1 MQLKKSILFWSLIS
15 AAAYLAMVAV
25 LGLAGLRL
33 RVWLRESLTVLIAAG
48 AAAGVLQ
55 ILLRIPEKKARL
67 AAAAVWA
74 AAAVVC
80 TLAGTVIFAFYHPE
94 EFTGMYQGRICIAEE
109 EVLMHKV
116 VRRYYE
122 AHGFFVRGAEL
133 LYEWHGN
140 E

>member
-1 MQLKKSILFWSLIS
+1 MQLKKSILFWSLIL
-15 AAAYLAMVAV
+15 AAAYLALIAV

-48 AAAGVLQ
+48 AAAGILQ

-67 AAAAVWA
+67 ATAAVWA

-94 EFTGMYQGRICIAEE
+94 ESTEMYQGRICVAE

-122 AHGFFVRGAEL
+122 AHGLFVRGAEL
-133 LYEWHGN
+133 LYEWHEN